1 MILLI
6 NKKSCTALLLSAA
19 LLFTPIAAQPAQ
31 AASGNTYQ
39 FQIITKTDQYSSVY
53 QDAAYMRN
61 GTLYVQ
67 LNYLVSQYGL
77 KVSFDATGKRA
88 GFNGWLKKVGVRD
101 GSKTAVV
108 DGKIVTMSQPAY
120 FKKDKESTEIGVYVP
135 FKFAVEAL
143 GGTYVGYNAKTK
155 VVTAKNLKNYDVA
168 YASHD
173 GITYAIEKSGG
184 NVFSWDGKGK
194 PVKIAS
200 LQGDLDWVDFKIRK
214 TPKGLLLFSVS
225 NSYGEPHINSET
237 YQLLFKNGKLIRQ
250 NHADFGWGR
259 ADLIDTYNGQIIM
272 NDSQKLRLIEDG
284 TGNVV
289 DTIDLTKLG
298 NKGADQQY
306 NVEAMDDDMM
316 LIRNGHDYQL
326 AVVDRS
332 SGRSVLLYKQLLSVA
347 EQKEVEL
354 DNGGPMGGGDGLT
367 YEKRVG
373 NMLYFTFNPLFNSA
387 KRTVTYDL
395 GKLSGN

>member
-1 MILLI
+1 MM

-19 LLFTPIAAQPAQ
+19 LLFSPLAVQPAQ
-31 AASGNTYQ
+31 AAGSSYQ
-39 FQIITKTDQYSSVY
+39 FKIITKTDQYSSVY

-67 LNYLVSQYGL
+67 LNYLANNYGL
-77 KVSFDATGKRA
+77 EANFDATGKRA
-88 GFNGWLKKVGVRD
+88 GFNGWLKKIGVRD

-108 DGKIVTMSQPAY
+108 DCKIVTMSQPAY
-120 FKKDKESTEIGVYVP
+120 FKKEKDSKEPGIYVP

-155 VVTAKNLKNYDVA
+155 VVTAKNLKKYDVVSTS
-168 YASHD
+168 YD
-173 GITYAIEKSGG
+173 GMTYAIEKGGG

-200 LQGDLDWVDFKIRK
+200 LQGDLDWVDFKIRS
-214 TPKGLLLFSVS
+214 TPKGLVLFSIS

-237 YQLLFKNGKLIRQ
+237 YQLLFKQGKLIRQ
-250 NHADFGWGR
+250 NHADYGWGR
-259 ADLIDTYNGQIIM
+259 SDLIDTYNGQIIM
-272 NDSQKLRLIEDG
+272 NDGKKLRLIEDG
-284 TGNVV
+284 TGNVAE
-289 DTIDLTKLG
+289 TLDLIKLG

-306 NVEAMDDDMM
+306 SVEAMDDDML
-316 LIRNGHDYQL
+316 LIRNSHDYQL

-332 SGRSVLLYKQLLSVA
+332 SGRSVVIYKQVLTTA
-347 EQKEVEL
+347 EQQNV
-354 DNGGPMGGGDGLT
+354 DIDSGGGPMGSGDGLT

-373 NMLYFTFNPLFNSA
+373 NILYFTYNPLSDSG

-395 GKLSGN
+395 SKLINK